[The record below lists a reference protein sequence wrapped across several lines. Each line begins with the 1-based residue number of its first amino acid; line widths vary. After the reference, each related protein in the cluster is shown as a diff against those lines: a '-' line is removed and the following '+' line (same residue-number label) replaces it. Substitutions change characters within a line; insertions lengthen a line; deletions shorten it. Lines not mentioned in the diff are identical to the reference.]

1 MLVKADARFSMKTND
16 AILRFVWPLD
26 VLATSLRPRACR
38 WMPKNQL
45 LGTIRPV
52 LWPNARSSPFAGAA
66 RAQTKPRMMRI
77 EVLGASGAPESTHDA
92 SL

>member
-1 MLVKADARFSMKTND
+1 MFVKADARFLMKTND

-26 VLATSLRPRACR
+26 VLAIILLPRACR
-38 WMPKNQL
+38 WTPKNQL
-45 LGTIRPV
+45 WGTVRPV
-52 LWPNARSSPFAGAA
+52 LWRNARSSPIAGAA

-77 EVLGASGAPESTHDA
+77 EVLGASGPPQSTHDA